1 VNLTEI
7 IAALLGVANIVLL
20 IRRSLWNYP
29 FGIAMV
35 VLYGVVFFQARL
47 YSDAALQVFFLVI
60 QLYGWWKWARAR
72 DGAGAVPVGWMTG
85 RQRLVWAA
93 AALLGGLADGWLL
106 SHYTPDVA
114 PWLDATTTALSVA
127 AQFLLSLRRI
137 ENWLLWILVDIISV
151 ALYLWRGLLPTTAL
165 YAVFMV
171 LAIAG
176 LLQWRRTPEAA

>member
-35 VLYGVVFFQARL
+35 VLYGMVFFQARL

-60 QLYGWWKWARAR
+60 QLYGWWKWAVAR
-72 DGAGAVPVGWMTG
+72 RQTGDVPVSWMTG
-85 RQRLVWAA
+85 RQRLIWAA
-93 AALLGGLADGWLL
+93 ATLAGGLADGWFL
-106 SHYTPDVA
+106 SHHTPDVA

-165 YAVFMV
+165 YAVFLV

-176 LLQWRRTPEAA
+176 LLQWRRTPEAT